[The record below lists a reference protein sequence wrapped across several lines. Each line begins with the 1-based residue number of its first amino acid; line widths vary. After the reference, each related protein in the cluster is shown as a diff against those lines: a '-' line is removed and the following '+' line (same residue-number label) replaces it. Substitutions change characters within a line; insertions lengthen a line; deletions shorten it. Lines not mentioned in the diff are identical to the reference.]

1 MKVLS
6 RVYNALIFVFL
17 YLPMVVLVVF
27 SFNSTS
33 SRVKWSGFSMRWY
46 EKLFANEEIL
56 EALRVTLTV
65 AVISAIVATLIGL
78 LAALG
83 IHAMNR
89 RLRKVFLAVNNIPM
103 VNPEIVTGISLM
115 LLFVFLY
122 RSVGILQ
129 PGFSTLLIAHIT
141 FNIPYVVLQVLPKLR
156 QLNRHLYDA
165 ALDLGCPPL
174 SAFFKVVM
182 PEIMPGVLTG
192 MLMAF
197 TMSLDDFVI
206 SYFTSG
212 TSSQTLS
219 VVIYTMTKRPVTPEM
234 NALSSLLFGSILIL
248 LIAVN
253 IHQIRDLKK
262 NAPLMQK
269 G

>member
-6 RVYNALIFVFL
+6 RFYNALIFLFL
-17 YLPMVVLVVF
+17 YLPIVVLIVF
-27 SFNSTS
+27 SFNSINS
-33 SRVKWSGFSMRWY
+33 KVNWGGFSFRWY
-46 EKLFANEEIL
+46 EKLFEDKEVL
-56 EALRVTLTV
+56 SALQVTLEV
-65 AVISAIVATLIGL
+65 AAISAVVATVIGL

-89 RLRKVFLAVNNIPM
+89 RLQKTFLAVNNIPV

-115 LLFVFLY
+115 LLFVFLF
-122 RSVGILQ
+122 RSFGVLQ
-129 PGFSTLLIAHIT
+129 PGFTTLLIAHIT

-156 QLNRHLYDA
+156 QLDRHLYEA

-174 SAFFKVVM
+174 RAFRKVVL

-197 TMSLDDFVI
+197 TLSLDDFVI

-212 TSSQTLS
+212 TDAQTLS
-219 VVIYTMTKRPVTPEM
+219 VVIYSITKKKITPEM
-234 NALSSLLFGSILIL
+234 NALSTLLFGSVLIL

-253 IHQIRDLKK
+253 VFQIRNDKK
-262 NAPLMQK
+262 SSVTQK